1 MGDAFN
7 PWMITFLFEV
17 NPVLFDQKQFS
28 NFAQQKD
35 MNEMTKHDLN
45 SVHFVRMQVLYFY
58 ENMSK
63 KFMKQIYCA

>member
-35 MNEMTKHDLN
+35 MNEMTKHNLN
-45 SVHFVRMQVLYFY
+45 SVHFVRM
-58 ENMSK
+58 
-63 KFMKQIYCA
+63 